1 LSVDRVVFLENV
13 FLLRALCVY
22 ASVCY
27 VAVSTIVAKR
37 LRGPSYTFFWCEGY
51 YRGQRLCIRFK
62 LDMVLIRL
70 QVEALSLRQM
80 LNL

>member
-1 LSVDRVVFLENV
+1 MVFLENV

-37 LRGPSYTFFWCEGY
+37 LRGPSYTFFGVRATTED
-51 YRGQRLCIRFK
+51 RDFA
-62 LDMVLIRL
+62 LD
-70 QVEALSLRQM
+70 LS
-80 LNL
+80 